1 MRPSPPLRIAE
12 RWHISPVP
20 LDGVATDPVL
30 RLGAVRRGANQKPRP
45 SRVRSGASFG
55 LRTDAVTQRVTAAT
69 ARPERSARF
78 GRAKTLQ
85 KARLTQ
91 SAGRAKK
98 RSRCGTARDG
108 NNPPAFQDGAVPQT
122 GITQL
127 QVERSLRGKRSD
139 PSHGANAP
147 PKVVAVPVVK
157 VPVRTVFLQASQ
169 HPSGER
175 TTGRWS
181 PNRA

>member
-1 MRPSPPLRIAE
+1 M
-12 RWHISPVP
+12 
-20 LDGVATDPVL
+20 
-30 RLGAVRRGANQKPRP
+30 RLGAVRRGAKQKPRP
-45 SRVRSGASFG
+45 SRVRSKASFG
-55 LRTDAVTQRVTAAT
+55 PCTDAVTQRVTAAT

-78 GRAKTLQ
+78 GRAKIPP
-85 KARLTQ
+85 KGPADAIGGARKE
-91 SAGRAKK
+91 AGAAWN
-98 RSRCGTARDG
+98 GAG
-108 NNPPAFQDGAVPQT
+108 WQQPAAFQDGAVPQT

-139 PSHGANAP
+139 PSHGANAAP
-147 PKVVAVPVVK
+147 QALAVPVVK
-157 VPVRTVFLQASQ
+157 VPERTVFLQASQ

>member
-1 MRPSPPLRIAE
+1 MATTRQPSEL
-12 RWHISPVP
+12 
-20 LDGVATDPVL
+20 
-30 RLGAVRRGANQKPRP
+30 
-45 SRVRSGASFG
+45 
-55 LRTDAVTQRVTAAT
+55 
-69 ARPERSARF
+69 
-78 GRAKTLQ
+78 
-85 KARLTQ
+85 
-91 SAGRAKK
+91 
-98 RSRCGTARDG
+98 
-108 NNPPAFQDGAVPQT
+108 GAVPQT

-139 PSHGANAP
+139 PSHGANAL
-147 PKVVAVPVVK
+147 PKAVAVPVVK

>member
-1 MRPSPPLRIAE
+1 MQLPR
-12 RWHISPVP
+12 
-20 LDGVATDPVL
+20 GL
-30 RLGAVRRGANQKPRP
+30 RLLLHDQNAAIV
-45 SRVRSGASFG
+45 SGELKA
-55 LRTDAVTQRVTAAT
+55 
-69 ARPERSARF
+69 
-78 GRAKTLQ
+78 LQ

-98 RSRCGTARDG
+98 RARRGAARDG